1 MDWWVTACAV
11 DMVVLRL
18 RRDCPS
24 AGPYVA
30 WVGDL
35 IDIRTDETRR
45 QLAAVLDLHWRP
57 VPGFASGVHHDAA
70 LATAALLHGRRGA
83 PAATCRDDFHS
94 DEGGAYTGEDLCQ
107 ASENALA
114 MPPHRTAMCTRTSD
128 SAELILVLPHPDSTI
143 TR

>member
-1 MDWWVTACAV
+1 MRMDWWVTACAV

-70 LATAALLHGRRGA
+70 LATAALLHAAAVLRRRRAGMIFTATKAGRTPGRIFA
-83 PAATCRDDFHS
+83 K
-94 DEGGAYTGEDLCQ
+94 Q
-107 ASENALA
+107 
-114 MPPHRTAMCTRTSD
+114 
-128 SAELILVLPHPDSTI
+128 
-143 TR
+143 